1 MRSFK
6 VVVVTPP
13 VLNLP
18 KVSYEYEGRIP
29 FGHFSAAKACAEE
42 HLPGYSIIPGGVP
55 YPGGFRFTAH
65 SEEYAFHLYVS
76 ERYYD
81 EVYEE
86 KEL

>member
-6 VVVVTPP
+6 VVVNAAP

-18 KVSYEYEGRIP
+18 KVSYEYEGNDF
-29 FGHFSAAKACAEE
+29 FGHFSAAKACVEG
-42 HLPGYSIIPGGVP
+42 HFPGYSIIPGGLP

-86 KEL
+86 DL